1 MRTRSY
7 RSARALSLL
16 MAGATLAG
24 CQDRAADVERMPDS
38 PTATAGAAGSAEAHG
53 VMTVSASAVDEAVA
67 AGRYLVV
74 IGGCNDCHTDGYL
87 PSNGAVPE
95 SEWLKGSTVG
105 FTGPWGTTYPANLRL
120 AASRMTED
128 QWVQMLGTRTSMPPM
143 PWPSV
148 AAMRD
153 DDRRAMYRYI
163 RSLGEPGD
171 PAPANLPPGQE
182 PTTPWIDFVP
192 RNMPQAADGIA
203 LVGAR

>member
-1 MRTRSY
+1 MRTRPD
-7 RSARALSLL
+7 RSARALTLL
-16 MAGATLAG
+16 MAGAALAA
-24 CQDRAADVERMPDS
+24 CQDPAVDAEQT
-38 PTATAGAAGSAEAHG
+38 PTSLTAIARPAESAGVHG
-53 VMTVSASAVDEAVA
+53 VVTAALSTVDDAVA

-105 FTGPWGTTYPANLRL
+105 FSGPWGTTYPSNLRL

-148 AAMRD
+148 SAMREN
-153 DDRRAMYRYI
+153 DRRAIYRYI
-163 RSLGEPGD
+163 RSLGEPGA

-182 PTTPWIDFVP
+182 PVTPWIDFVP
-192 RNMPQAADGIA
+192 RNIPQGPASAG
-203 LVGAR
+203 

>member
-1 MRTRSY
+1 MRTRSD
-7 RSARALSLL
+7 RNARALTLL
-16 MAGATLAG
+16 MAGAMLAG
-24 CQDRAADVERMPDS
+24 CEDPGVDAQQTPAGL
-38 PTATAGAAGSAEAHG
+38 TATARAAESAEAHG
-53 VMTVSASAVDEAVA
+53 VMTASLSTVDEAVA

-105 FTGPWGTTYPANLRL
+105 FSGPWGTTYPSNLRL

-128 QWVQMLGTRTSMPPM
+128 QWVQMLGTRTSRPPM

-148 AAMRD
+148 SAMREN
-153 DDRRAMYRYI
+153 DRRAIYRYL

-182 PTTPWIDFVP
+182 PATPWIDFVP
-192 RNMPQAADGIA
+192 RNMPQAPAPAG
-203 LVGAR
+203 